1 MRRYTF
7 EHETVMSIVSAR
19 DAFSGTPEIQVKSTA
34 PGWTCL
40 HIAPQL
46 RLKERVVAYFRS
58 QMLNDL
64 SSELSEQLVLAL
76 DELLG
81 NALEHGC
88 KVDPQ
93 LGVELAYIHTARSI
107 LLYLRDAGP
116 GFSLNSLNHAA
127 VNNPPEDPL
136 RHAGFRSEMGLRPGG
151 FGIMLVRKIADE
163 LIYNETGNEVLF
175 IKYL

>member
-7 EHETVMSIVSAR
+7 EHETVMSVVSAR
-19 DAFSGTPEIQVKSTA
+19 DAFRKTPEIQVKSSA
-34 PGWTCL
+34 PGWICL

-46 RLKERVVAYFRS
+46 PLKERVVAFFRS
-58 QMLNDL
+58 HMLSDV
-64 SSELSEQLVLAL
+64 SSELCEQITLAM

-88 KVDPQ
+88 KVDPT
-93 LGVELAYIHTARSI
+93 LDVELSYIRTSRSI

-116 GFSLNSLNHAA
+116 GFSLESLNHAA

-136 RHAGFRSEMGLRPGG
+136 RHTSFRSQMGLRPGG
-151 FGIMLVRKIADE
+151 FGIMLVKRIADE

>member
-7 EHETVMSIVSAR
+7 EHETVMTIVSAR
-19 DAFSGTPEIQVKSTA
+19 DAFRGTPEIQVKSAA

-40 HIAPQL
+40 HIAPEL
-46 RLKERVVAYFRS
+46 PLKERVVGFFRS
-58 QMLNDL
+58 QMLKDL
-64 SSELSEQLVLAL
+64 SAELCEQLTTAM

-88 KVDPQ
+88 KAEPQ
-93 LGVELAYIHTARSI
+93 LGVELSYIRTSRSI
-107 LLYLRDAGP
+107 LLQLRDAGP
-116 GFSLNSLNHAA
+116 GFSLDSLDHAA

-136 RHAGFRSEMGLRPGG
+136 RHANFRSEMGLRPGG
-151 FGIMLVRKIADE
+151 YGIMLVKKIADE

>member
-1 MRRYTF
+1 MN
-7 EHETVMSIVSAR
+7 IVSAR
-19 DAFSGTPEIQVKSTA
+19 DAFRGTPEVQVKSSA

-40 HIAPQL
+40 HIAPEMRL
-46 RLKERVVAYFRS
+46 RERVTGFFRS

-64 SSELSEQLVLAL
+64 STELCEHLTLAM

-88 KVDPQ
+88 KVEPK
-93 LGVELAYIHTARSI
+93 LGVELSYIRTSRSI
-107 LLYLRDAGP
+107 LLHLRDAGP
-116 GFSLNSLNHAA
+116 GFSLGSLDHAA

-136 RHAGFRSEMGLRPGG
+136 RHANFRSQMGLRPGG

>member
-7 EHETVMSIVSAR
+7 EQETVMSIVSAR
-19 DAFSGTPEIQVKSTA
+19 DAFLGTPEVQVKSST
-34 PGWTCL
+34 PGWISL
-40 HIAPQL
+40 HIAPEL
-46 RLKERVVAYFRS
+46 PLKDRVVGFFRS
-58 QMLNDL
+58 HLLNGL
-64 SSELSEQLVLAL
+64 SEELSEQLTLAM

-88 KVDPQ
+88 NTEPK
-93 LGVELAYIHTARSI
+93 LGVELSYIRTVRAI
-107 LLYLRDAGP
+107 LLHLRDAGP
-116 GFSLNSLNHAA
+116 GFSWDRLQHAA

-136 RHAGFRSEMGLRPGG
+136 RHADLRSKMGLRPGG

>member
-1 MRRYTF
+1 MN
-7 EHETVMSIVSAR
+7 IVSAR
-19 DAFSGTPEIQVKSTA
+19 DAFREMPEIQVKSST
-34 PGWTCL
+34 PGWTSL
-40 HIAPQL
+40 HIAPKL
-46 RLKERVVAYFRS
+46 FLKDRVVGFFRA

-64 SSELSEQLVLAL
+64 SAELCEQLTLAM

-88 KVDPQ
+88 TTERK
-93 LGVELAYIHTARSI
+93 LGVELSYIRTNRAI
-107 LLYLRDAGP
+107 LLHLRDAGP
-116 GFSLNSLNHAA
+116 GFSWESLQHAA

-136 RHAGFRSEMGLRPGG
+136 RHANFRSQMGLRPGG
-151 FGIMLVRKIADE
+151 FGIMLVKKIADE